1 MKGYTLIQVF
11 LTFIIYAFLGW
22 CLEVTFHLFKSK
34 KFINRGFLNGPIC
47 PIYGVGAVMVLLFLG
62 NLGNKF
68 WVIFSG
74 GAIFA
79 SLLELVT
86 GYTLEKIFN
95 TRWWDYSNNKF
106 NIGGYISLSF
116 TIIWGFVSVFMMYIL
131 QPIVNNIVN
140 SIPRAFINPIAVLIF
155 GVFILDLITTIRALV
170 SFKAVLNEIE
180 GLRGQLNSKLD
191 IISKNIEERIDG
203 TIESWDERLVIIK
216 KEIVKLLPT
225 EDVESIV
232 NRFTNI
238 REKLGKRQKRFMEIY
253 PTLVPEEIKNKLKEL
268 MSDKNNKKNK
278 NS

>member
-1 MKGYTLIQVF
+1 MQ
-11 LTFIIYAFLGW
+11 FIL
-22 CLEVTFHLFKSK
+22 
-34 KFINRGFLNGPIC
+34 RNG
-47 PIYGVGAVMVLLFLG
+47 
-62 NLGNKF
+62 K
-68 WVIFSG
+68 
-74 GAIFA
+74 
-79 SLLELVT
+79 
-86 GYTLEKIFN
+86 
-95 TRWWDYSNNKF
+95 
-106 NIGGYISLSF
+106 
-116 TIIWGFVSVFMMYIL
+116 
-131 QPIVNNIVN
+131 
-140 SIPRAFINPIAVLIF
+140 
-155 GVFILDLITTIRALV
+155 LDLITTIRALV

>member
-62 NLGNKF
+62 NLENKF